1 MSEAPE
7 EKQDV
12 TTDPRMDDDATDW
25 SGEGGAT
32 PHGPATDEDAD
43 EPGNAADAGED
54 A

>member
-1 MSEAPE
+1 MSETPE

-12 TTDPRMDDDATDW
+12 TTDPRMDDEATDW

-32 PHGPATDEDAD
+32 PQGPATDEDAD
-43 EPGNAADAGED
+43 DTDEAGT

>member
-1 MSEAPE
+1 MSETPS
-7 EKQDV
+7 EKQDDV

-32 PHGPATDEDAD
+32 PQGPATDEEAD
-43 EPGNAADAGED
+43 EPDGEG